1 MKFKD
6 LDKTTKEQLHN
17 QLATY
22 AQNIGGKFNFLQ
34 MLEDIRSIKQPLI
47 KKTASLHYDSGKIY
61 WNKNIFQDKSDLL
74 YQTMKKIEIDGDMY
88 KDLNDYKKKKITNM
102 LKALKPIVFEV
113 EPNDEELE
121 GFEFNLI
128 DENNEI
134 SMIFKIIFFYHIGFA
149 KEILNYKV

>member
-1 MKFKD
+1 MKFKE
-6 LDKTTKEQLHN
+6 LTPTTKKQLHN
-17 QLATY
+17 QLTKY
-22 AQNIGGKFNFLQ
+22 AENIGGKFSFLQ

-74 YQTMKKIEIDGDMY
+74 YQTMKKIEIDGDIY
-88 KDLNDYKKKKITNM
+88 KGLNEYKKKKVVNM

-113 EPNDEELE
+113 VPNDENLE

-134 SMIFKIIFFYHIGFA
+134 DMIFKTIFFYNIGFA
-149 KEILNYKV
+149 KDILNYKQ